1 MSKNNK
7 IINPVNNII
16 QVYPELET
24 VIIRSSGPLSRQLN
38 FEVRYITSSKR
49 DREEI
54 EYFFRRLGFRIC
66 LKKVK

>member
-7 IINPVNNII
+7 IINPINNII
-16 QVYPELET
+16 QEYSELET
-24 VIIRSSGPLSRQLN
+24 VIIRSYGSKQLN

-49 DREEI
+49 CREEI